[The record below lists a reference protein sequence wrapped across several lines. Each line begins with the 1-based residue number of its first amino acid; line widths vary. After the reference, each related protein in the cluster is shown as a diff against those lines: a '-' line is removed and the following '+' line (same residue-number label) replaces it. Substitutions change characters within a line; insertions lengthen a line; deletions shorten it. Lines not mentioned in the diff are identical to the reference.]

1 MRCVYIHVSGR
12 KKKIEPLKNKGLIIT
27 TIVFFLFVNLN
38 HFWEGE
44 MGILAF
50 PIFIFLAIV
59 FLVLAII
66 CLIQIGKGF
75 KEKFS
80 NRKRN
85 WTIGIMAIS
94 LGLIFLKPNG
104 IINFDKL
111 EGEDL
116 FIAQRE
122 GAANCMTTFKL
133 KPNNKFKERSV
144 CFGVSEA
151 RGNYKI
157 KNDTIFFSDV
167 SVPRG
172 NEEYYEF
179 GILKKSKYRDEKA
192 LFRYR
197 SRSDTIGN
205 ELWITKNEIMK

>member
-1 MRCVYIHVSGR
+1 M
-12 KKKIEPLKNKGLIIT
+12 
-27 TIVFFLFVNLN
+27 NLN
-38 HFWEGE
+38 HFWEGK
-44 MGILAF
+44 MGIWAF
-50 PIFIFLAIV
+50 PIFIILAIL
-59 FLVLAII
+59 FLVLAVI

-80 NRKRN
+80 NRNRN
-85 WTIGIMAIS
+85 WTIGIMGIS
-94 LGLIFLKPNG
+94 LGLIFLKPSG
-104 IINFDKL
+104 IINFDRL
-111 EGEDL
+111 EDKDL

-133 KPNNKFKERSV
+133 KPNNKFKDRSV

-151 RGNYKI
+151 RGNYEI

-172 NEEYYEF
+172 DEEYYKF
-179 GILKKSKYRDEKA
+179 GILKKSKYRDEEA

>member
-1 MRCVYIHVSGR
+1 M
-12 KKKIEPLKNKGLIIT
+12 
-27 TIVFFLFVNLN
+27 NLN
-38 HFWEGE
+38 HFWEGK
-44 MGILAF
+44 MGIWAF

-59 FLVLAII
+59 FLVLVILF
-66 CLIQIGKGF
+66 LIQIGKGY

-80 NRKRN
+80 SQNRN

-94 LGLIFLKPNG
+94 LGLIFLKPIG
-104 IINFDKL
+104 LINFDRL

-122 GAANCMTTFKL
+122 GAANCMTTLKL

-151 RGNYKI
+151 RGSYEI
-157 KNDTIFFSDV
+157 KNDTIFFSNV
-167 SVPRG
+167 KVPRG
-172 NEEYYEF
+172 DDEYYEF

-205 ELWITKNEIMK
+205 ELWITRNEIMK

>member
-1 MRCVYIHVSGR
+1 
-12 KKKIEPLKNKGLIIT
+12 
-27 TIVFFLFVNLN
+27 
-38 HFWEGE
+38 
-44 MGILAF
+44 MGISAF
-50 PIFIFLAIV
+50 PIFTFLVIV

-75 KEKFS
+75 KENFS
-80 NRKRN
+80 NQKRN

-104 IINFDKL
+104 IVNFDRL
-111 EGEDL
+111 EGEDV

-133 KPNNKFKERSV
+133 KANNKFKERSV

-151 RGNYKI
+151 RGNYEI

-167 SVPRG
+167 IVPRG
-172 NEEYYEF
+172 EGEYYKF
-179 GILKKSKYRDEKA
+179 GVLKKSKHGGEKA
-192 LFRYR
+192 LLRYR

-205 ELWITKNEIMK
+205 ELWITKNEINASEQD

>member
-1 MRCVYIHVSGR
+1 MFIPSVGGR

>member
-1 MRCVYIHVSGR
+1 M
-12 KKKIEPLKNKGLIIT
+12 KNNGLIIT
-27 TIVFFLFVNLN
+27 TIVFLLIVNLN
-38 HFWEGE
+38 PFWEGK
-44 MGILAF
+44 MGIWAF

-66 CLIQIGKGF
+66 SLIQIGKGF

-80 NRKRN
+80 NRNRN
-85 WTIGIMAIS
+85 WTIGIMVIS
-94 LGLIFLKPNG
+94 LGLIFLKPSG
-104 IINFDKL
+104 IINFDRL

-116 FIAQRE
+116 FIALRE

-151 RGNYKI
+151 SGNYEI

-167 SVPRG
+167 SVPKG
-172 NEEYYEF
+172 DEEYYEF

>member
-1 MRCVYIHVSGR
+1 
-12 KKKIEPLKNKGLIIT
+12 
-27 TIVFFLFVNLN
+27 
-38 HFWEGE
+38 
-44 MGILAF
+44 MGIWAF

-80 NRKRN
+80 NRNRN

-94 LGLIFLKPNG
+94 LGLIFFKPSG
-104 IINFDKL
+104 IINFDRL

-151 RGNYKI
+151 RGNYEI

-167 SVPRG
+167 NVPRG

-197 SRSDTIGN
+197 SRSDTVGN

>member
-1 MRCVYIHVSGR
+1 M
-12 KKKIEPLKNKGLIIT
+12 KKKQLIII
-27 TIVFFLFVNLN
+27 TIVFFLIVNLN
-38 HFWEGE
+38 HFWKGE
-44 MGILAF
+44 MGVLAF

-66 CLIQIGKGF
+66 CLIQIVKGF
-75 KEKFS
+75 EEKFS
-80 NRKRN
+80 NRKRS

-94 LGLIFLKPNG
+94 LGLIFWKPNG

-122 GAANCMTTFKL
+122 GAANCTTTFKL
-133 KPNNKFKERSV
+133 KPNNKFKEKSV

-167 SVPRG
+167 KVQRG
-172 NEEYYEF
+172 YNKYYEF
-179 GILKKSKYRDEKA
+179 GVLKKSKYRDEKA
-192 LFRYR
+192 LFRFQN
-197 SRSDTIGN
+197 RSDTIGD